1 MKFGSS
7 TSLPLTIYKAILTL
21 GNDKRFSTLR
31 RWKHLVGSVGPQAA
45 QAYIFSFLRKS
56 VGPRIFAFIIVNGAN
71 WLRNS
76 KNFKRSV
83 QSCFVLG

>member
-1 MKFGSS
+1 MKFASS

-21 GNDKRFSTLR
+21 GNDNRFSTLR
-31 RWKHLVGSVGPQAA
+31 RRKHLVGSVGPQAA

-56 VGPRIFAFIIVNGAN
+56 VGPRIFAFIIAN

-76 KNFKRSV
+76 KNFKMSV
-83 QSCFVLG
+83 QSCLVLG